1 MEDHCQSVD
10 TQAPFLK
17 KSIIIK
23 YYANMHCGQLVD
35 IDIQNTAHGMFKSK
49 SSKVHNLNYAKTSND
64 QISHHT
70 NIFL

>member
-1 MEDHCQSVD
+1 MLMEDHCQSVD

-35 IDIQNTAHGMFKSK
+35 IDTQNTAHGMFII
-49 SSKVHNLNYAKTSND
+49 SKVGHQKFI
-64 QISHHT
+64 IS
-70 NIFL
+70 